1 MLYELAKFR
10 DTTDFISFDIK
21 VGDACKV
28 RSSHDSCLEEVALES
43 FLPSWLLQC
52 PSFVLE
58 PIPYHHLRTELTQT
72 AELRSAFL
80 QRKPEL
86 ADKFSAGKSVHIFRK
101 KHSHIHYQMKTA
113 WGLSNVT

>member
-1 MLYELAKFR
+1 MNMVIEKALQ
-10 DTTDFISFDIK
+10 DPDFISFDIK

-28 RSSHDSCLEEVALES
+28 RSSHDSYLEEVALQS

-86 ADKFSAGKSVHIFRK
+86 ADKLSAGKSVHIFRK
-101 KHSHIHYQMKTA
+101 KRSHIHYQMKTA